1 MTNQT
6 PTQGPVVPILASAT
20 ILIGLVTGGV
30 AVWLGLSGSDGNV
43 ETATGQ
49 AVPSTDR
56 PSTTSTTPPTAPPG
70 AADVSS
76 EPAPDDGPTARQAP
90 PGADP
95 AKVQEPSRFVFPV
108 KSPDARYDQGHHDY
122 PAADMFAQCGS
133 PVLAVTDGTVE
144 EVETVD
150 TWDSSNPGGGTKS
163 GLMVALVD
171 GRGVRY
177 YGSHMASISV
187 GVGDVLAAGD
197 QIGTVG
203 ETGNAAGTGCHL
215 HVGLSPACLTGW
227 EHRRGH
233 VPPQPFLDAWR
244 TGEALD
250 PLEEVMAIPCA

>member
-177 YGSHMASISV
+177 
-187 GVGDVLAAGD
+187 
-197 QIGTVG
+197 
-203 ETGNAAGTGCHL
+203 
-215 HVGLSPACLTGW
+215 
-227 EHRRGH
+227 
-233 VPPQPFLDAWR
+233 
-244 TGEALD
+244 
-250 PLEEVMAIPCA
+250 